1 MGKSE
6 VMRER
11 EREGGQVSRHIIM
24 ERERELWQPERIKR
38 RFSKMAEAWEYSDA
52 DGEETREEGSKEKEK
67 GS

>member
-24 ERERELWQPERIKR
+24 ERERA
-38 RFSKMAEAWEYSDA
+38 MAARKNQEKIFQ
-52 DGEETREEGSKEKEK
+52 DGRGL
-67 GS
+67 GIFRC